1 MSAQV
6 DQTAAC
12 ALLGVDAWGLERLIA
27 LGELDADGEPGAR
40 VFEAADLEACARLR
54 RRRRAEALAD
64 LAKIDGP
71 HLGGEP

>member
-1 MSAQV
+1 MSAPV
-6 DQTAAC
+6 DQIAAC

-40 VFEAADLEACARLR
+40 VFEAAALNAYARLR

>member
-1 MSAQV
+1 MTAPV